1 MATKTSKP
9 TRILVSGETVDGRE
23 VSADLIQEMADSYNP
38 EIYAARV
45 NCEHIDGLVPE
56 NKGGQFPAY
65 GTVLSLAAEP
75 LDVEISGNKET
86 VLALNAVIEVNE
98 DYMELNAKGQKT
110 LWSAEF
116 VTNFRDTKKAYLTG
130 LAITDNPA
138 SICTEVIKLSK
149 QPFQKPEFVS
159 EKPDSEVKGMFK
171 KIMEKL
177 TTNPEK
183 PPKTE
188 PAKTLPKPEKEPIS
202 NLSADNGLM
211 ELLSKYMTSVE
222 SGREKASAELS
233 EMKEQFA
240 ALKNK
245 LETEPAHQFSRSP
258 ATGGSDNPAAGW

>member
-23 VSADLIQEMADSYNP
+23 VSDAIIQEMADSYDP
-38 EIYAARV
+38 KIYAARV

-75 LDVEISGNKET
+75 LEVEISGNKET

-149 QPFQKPEFVS
+149 QPFQNPEFVS

-177 TTNPEK
+177 TAQ
-183 PPKTE
+183 
-188 PAKTLPKPEKEPIS
+188 PAKTSSKPQKEPGS
-202 NLSADNGLM
+202 NLDSDNALT

-222 SGREKASAELS
+222 AEREKASSELA
-233 EMKEQFA
+233 EMKEQFS
-240 ALKNK
+240 ALKGK

>member
-23 VSADLIQEMADSYNP
+23 VSDAIIQEMADSYDP
-38 EIYAARV
+38 KIYAARV

-75 LDVEISGNKET
+75 LEVEISGNKEM

-159 EKPDSEVKGMFK
+159 EKPDSEVKSMFK

-183 PPKTE
+183 PSKTE
-188 PAKTLPKPEKEPIS
+188 PEKHWLNQKKSP
-202 NLSADNGLM
+202 
-211 ELLSKYMTSVE
+211 
-222 SGREKASAELS
+222 
-233 EMKEQFA
+233 
-240 ALKNK
+240 
-245 LETEPAHQFSRSP
+245 FSIWMPTMVSR
-258 ATGGSDNPAAGW
+258 NYCQNI

>member
-23 VSADLIQEMADSYNP
+23 VSADLIQEMADSYDP
-38 EIYAARV
+38 AIYAARV
-45 NCEHIDGLVPE
+45 NCEHIDGVVPE

-65 GTVLSLAAEP
+65 GTVQSLAAEP
-75 LDVEISGNKET
+75 LEVEISGNKET

-177 TTNPEK
+177 TATPEK
-183 PPKTE
+183 LPKT
-188 PAKTLPKPEKEPIS
+188 KPEKEPVS
-202 NLSADNGLM
+202 LAADNGLT

-222 SGREKASAELS
+222 AEREKASAELS
-233 EMKEQFA
+233 EMKENFS
-240 ALKNK
+240 ALQSK